1 MICMPE
7 SDTHRTLKQLLEGK
21 MKEWFGAS
29 IQEYPSS
36 GHELDVVAV
45 TSSGVTIYM
54 EVIWAHSKTQFL
66 SDINM
71 LQQSDAHVK
80 AVVVSPEILTDN
92 EMVRIF
98 EKVVISQRRQGKAIP
113 GDMLDGQK
121 ILRDPGYVDSD
132 LRHLLEDLVA
142 RNEKEQP
149 RRRGSA
155 TSRRRFIIVSI
166 ATAAVAAIGY
176 GYFQFVQS
184 SQSKMTSTQTSQAL
198 TPALTDDF
206 GLVTNGGFED
216 GMSPWEMGTGATSA
230 TAYVTPQ
237 RFNRGAHSL
246 HLRSNEGVYQNLPAT
261 SLTRIMTLSYFVYF
275 EPQIDLTPSSFV
287 SLYTPDNAIS
297 RTFVVT
303 RFPSYRSLPDQIRNL
318 PNAVFRQFEVPF
330 SKWIPISIDVTDFFT
345 AAQQASFPLTRIG
358 LESSNSSGLYYDD
371 VKIAVSP

>member
-1 MICMPE
+1 MIRMPE
-7 SDTHRTLKQLLEGK
+7 SDTHRALKQLLEGK

-45 TSSGVTIYM
+45 TPSRVTIGV
-54 EVIWAHSKTQFL
+54 EVIWTHSRNQFL
-66 SDINM
+66 YDINI

-80 AVVVSPEILTDN
+80 AVVVSPEIMTDN
-92 EMVRIF
+92 EMVRMF
-98 EKVVISQRRQGKAIP
+98 RKVVISQRKEGKAIP
-113 GDMLDGQK
+113 GDMLDGQR

-142 RNEKEQP
+142 QRD
-149 RRRGSA
+149 SA
-155 TSRRRFIIVSI
+155 ASRRRFIIGSI

-237 RFNRGAHSL
+237 RYRRGAHSL
-246 HLRSNEGVYQNLPAT
+246 HLQSNEGVYQNLPAT
-261 SLTRIMTLSYFVYF
+261 SLTRIRTLSYFVYF
-275 EPQIDLTPSSFV
+275 EPQTDLIPSSFV

-297 RTFVVT
+297 KTFVVT

-330 SKWIPISIDVTDFFT
+330 SIWIPISIDVTDFFT
-345 AAQQASFPLTRIG
+345 TAQQTSFPLTRIG